1 MSNFSRQFFC
11 LGLSHTSWPT
21 FVGCGSN
28 NNLVFRAP
36 VVLFWSGTLTCCWWS
51 SCLLL
56 EFLFDFCRCCPWSG
70 IPFPRPSAARW
81 EGGEMMRSSQTAPPW
96 ALRAAWHGRVLRSVT
111 AGTACRDGRLLSRPH
126 SATGWEVGDT
136 RPWGRVLLW
145 AHNPGYLVLL
155 SFYKFNSKSWNLGP
169 EPAETTVPQSPKS
182 PTVLWVKIQVLIIYF
197 LDLIKK
203 FIITNHKH
211 N

>member
-81 EGGEMMRSSQTAPPW
+81 KGGKMMLSSQTAPLG
-96 ALRAAWHGRVLRSVT
+96 ALRAAWRGRVLCSVT
-111 AGTACRDGRLLSRPH
+111 DGAACRDGRLLSRPH
-126 SATGWEVGDT
+126 SATRWEVGDT
-136 RPWGRVLLW
+136 RPWGRECSSGPTIQDTWFCCHFINSIQNLEIY
-145 AHNPGYLVLL
+145 AQNQQRQQYLSHQSHQLCFG
-155 SFYKFNSKSWNLGP
+155 SRFKF
-169 EPAETTVPQSPKS
+169 
-182 PTVLWVKIQVLIIYF
+182 
-197 LDLIKK
+197 
-203 FIITNHKH
+203 
-211 N
+211 